1 MTRSPIERPV
11 DCKSFIREFDSPP
24 RLHLSTDNNVVDK
37 KSNCKVTNIRLSIG
51 LLTQSVDIVV
61 NLSSEKVSLKF
72 LHKQEQFRIPLNCS
86 LSELTESEV
95 KRIVTKKIQELNN
108 TITLE
113 FLLAWILDCN
123 NKCGGNLDTRKKCV
137 AHFID
142 LCRREGISL
151 EESTLYLLTE
161 DDEGRT
167 LPERWEEIY
176 NLPHKLRQIK
186 SLFSRKNLLLFKR
199 KGWETKHFGNFVSFI
214 AQSVVSQPFSTDD
227 SEVER
232 IIEFFQGKKE
242 SDPVFYDIYLLAF
255 GCGLRKSEIYQV
267 HSDNFKIF
275 NGQHFLFLPFATKG
289 TKLRGTGHVEKVGIS
304 QQVFLHFQSRE
315 GKIIN
320 GGERLHKRFIKFLKT
335 DLGLTDV
342 KSCHRLRKIL
352 GARLASTHGIFHASK
367 TLRNSVAVCEKYYS
381 DLTTHKNEL
390 EV

>member
-1 MTRSPIERPV
+1 MPTVSNTRTG
-11 DCKSFIREFDSPP
+11 DCKSSIESSI
-24 RLHLSTDNNVVDK
+24 LSRASNFSDKVVGGKD
-37 KSNCKVTNIRLSIG
+37 CKVHNISVTIG
-51 LLTQSVDIVV
+51 LLPKSVDIVV
-61 NLSSEKVSLKF
+61 NLSSQKVTLKF
-72 LHKQEQFRIPLNCS
+72 IHKQEQFRIPLNCS
-86 LSELTESEV
+86 LAELTESDI
-95 KRIVTKKIQELNN
+95 KRMVTKKLQELDNI
-108 TITLE
+108 ITLE
-113 FLLAWILDCN
+113 FLLAWILDCK

-137 AHFID
+137 SHITD

-151 EESTLYLLTE
+151 QESTHYLLTE

-186 SLFSRKNLLLFKR
+186 SLFSRKNILLFKR
-199 KGWETKHFGNFVSFI
+199 KGWETKHFGNFVSFV

-255 GCGLRKSEIYQV
+255 GCGLRKAEIYKV
-267 HSDNFKIF
+267 SAEDFKIF

-390 EV
+390 KV

>member
-1 MTRSPIERPV
+1 MTRSPIERPE
-11 DCKSFIREFDSPP
+11 DCKSSTESSI
-24 RLHLSTDNNVVDK
+24 LSRASIFHNEKNGE
-37 KSNCKVTNIRLSIG
+37 SNCKVIDIRLSNG
-51 LLTQSVDIVV
+51 LLTQSVNIVV

-95 KRIVTKKIQELNN
+95 KRIVTKKIRELNN

-113 FLLAWILDCN
+113 FLLGWIVDCN

-151 EESTLYLLTE
+151 EESTHYLLTE

-167 LPERWEEIY
+167 LPERWEETY

-320 GGERLHKRFIKFLKT
+320 GGERLHKRFIKFLKN

>member
-1 MTRSPIERPV
+1 MRPIYTERPV
-11 DCKSFIREFDSPP
+11 DCKSSIVSSILTRASTFLQGKKEINSGSQIYNFEFLINFLPQ
-24 RLHLSTDNNVVDK
+24 L
-37 KSNCKVTNIRLSIG
+37 
-51 LLTQSVDIVV
+51 VDIVV
-61 NLSSEKVSLKF
+61 NLSSQKVSLKF
-72 LHKQEQFRIPLNCS
+72 IHKQEQFRIPLNCS
-86 LSELTESEV
+86 LTELTESDV

-108 TITLE
+108 VITLE

-123 NKCGGNLDTRKKCV
+123 NRCGGNLDTRKKNV
-137 AHFID
+137 SHIID
-142 LCRREGISL
+142 LCGREGISL
-151 EESTLYLLTE
+151 QESTHYLLTE

-199 KGWETKHFGNFVSFI
+199 RGWETKHFGNFVSFI

-390 EV
+390 VV